1 MRFTNQEEAGFAK
14 LMRSV
19 WPVVR
24 LSPGFKRRL
33 LLRLLAQM
41 EAKHRPLHGSRRSHS
56 NCHIPRQDS
65 QRVILP
71 RLSTCL
77 A

>member
-1 MRFTNQEEAGFAK
+1 MRYLNDEEAEFAK

-41 EAKHRPLHGSRRSHS
+41 EAKHRPLHGSWRSRSDWPVH
-56 NCHIPRQDS
+56 RQDS

-71 RLSTCL
+71 RRSTCL